1 MGVVG
6 RRICAA
12 LAAGSASLHAAM
24 LGHAS
29 GPVTAG
35 LLAAMLAACLYCA
48 VELWRDGKVR
58 AWVVVALMNLA
69 MIALHLPIPAHHHH
83 GAGAGATPSMPPS
96 PTLMTAA
103 TLLAAVEVL
112 AATIVLYLH
121 SRRQFARLTGT
132 PDR

>member
-29 GPVTAG
+29 GPVSAG
-35 LLAAMLAACLYCA
+35 LLAVMLAACLYCA
-48 VELWRDGKVR
+48 VELWRDGNVR

-69 MIALHLPIPAHHHH
+69 MIAVHLPAPAHHH
-83 GAGAGATPSMPPS
+83 GASAGAPPPS
-96 PTLMTAA
+96 STLMTAA
-103 TLLAAVEVL
+103 TLLAVIEVL
-112 AATIVLYLH
+112 AATTVLYLR
-121 SRRQFARLTGT
+121 SRNQLARLTGT